1 MITAIEYTV
10 NTLPC
15 VAATAVA
22 QGRRESTCIVQRLY
36 TVCIGYV
43 LSWCKRRQKNMY
55 MKWQ

>member
-55 MKWQ
+55 MK